1 MRSDRVVL
9 PESMCAEMPMLRMMS
24 MFATSVS
31 ALLEFSLE
39 QAPREREFPRAP
51 PGRGRAPYPER
62 GERQA
67 GGATPVQAVRSVRL
81 AESLRCRRAPPV
93 APLAPP
99 PHRARAARVLPRG
112 RTESRHLRRAAVRLA
127 ADRGEAGAVGLRA
140 GGADAHPPELRLGG
154 GAAPGRGGPDR
165 AQPVAQGPQ
174 AQRPASHR
182 ARAGLAVLRAAA
194 PAGEAD
200 RSRAAAPAGQAAAA
214 RLRAA
219 RGGRPDAAP
228 RRSSADVLR
237 GSPARRPVAGRKHLA
252 SQEPACPSMTW

>member
-51 PGRGRAPYPER
+51 PPLNSAIHGIPCICRARP
-62 GERQA
+62 
-67 GGATPVQAVRSVRL
+67 GGAG
-81 AESLRCRRAPPV
+81 LRPA
-93 APLAPP
+93 
-99 PHRARAARVLPRG
+99 HRARAARVLPRG

-165 AQPVAQGPQ
+165 AQPVARGPQ

-219 RGGRPDAAP
+219 R
-228 RRSSADVLR
+228 
-237 GSPARRPVAGRKHLA
+237 
-252 SQEPACPSMTW
+252 